1 MAAKKEL
8 LWVQL
13 AREIAHGI
21 ATGQYPVGSL
31 LPKELDICKERGL
44 SRHTVRA
51 ALDQLQRSGI
61 IERTPH
67 VGTRVISQGASRG
80 FAYHLS
86 TFKDVDKLGA
96 THSREI
102 CQTAHVVI
110 NRQLASLTGAPI
122 GSRWVRL
129 TNIRLGALENEPP
142 IVCTQVYIPEE
153 WEDVVEAAAREPTTL
168 VASLINRLHG
178 VVCKEVKQDISAVAM
193 PSEQA
198 LWLRCPVGVPTLKIR
213 RIYLDESGRPL
224 EISVSWHP
232 GDRYSFSLNF
242 SQNEG

>member
-1 MAAKKEL
+1 MAKKEL

-13 AREIAHGI
+13 ARDIANAIVIGR
-21 ATGQYPVGSL
+21 YPVGSL

-102 CQTAHVVI
+102 CQRAHI
-110 NRQLASLTGAPI
+110 AISRQVAALTGAPI
-122 GSRWVRL
+122 GSRWIKL
-129 TNIRLGALENEPP
+129 TNIRLGVHEDEPP
-142 IVCTQVYIPEE
+142 IACTQVFIPEA
-153 WEDVVEAAAREPTTL
+153 WEDVVDAAEKEPTTL
-168 VASLINRLHG
+168 VASLVNRLHG

-193 PSEQA
+193 PAEQA
-198 LWLRCPVGVPTLKIR
+198 MWLRCPVGIPTLKIR
-213 RIYLDESGRPL
+213 RIYLDEVGKPL
-224 EISVSWHP
+224 EISISWHP

-242 SQNEG
+242 SQNED

>member
-1 MAAKKEL
+1 MAKKEL

-13 AREIAHGI
+13 ARDIAHSI
-21 ATGQYPVGSL
+21 AVGRYPVGSF
-31 LPKELDICKERGL
+31 LPKELDICRQRGL

-86 TFKDVDKLGA
+86 SFRDIDKLSN

-102 CQTAHVVI
+102 CQARRIIVNRELAAH
-110 NRQLASLTGAPI
+110 TGAEI
-122 GSRWVRL
+122 GSRWIRL
-129 TNIRLGALENEPP
+129 TNIRRGAKTDEPP
-142 IVCTQVYIPEE
+142 IVCTQVYIPEK
-153 WEDVVEAAAREPTTL
+153 WEDILAVAQREPNTL
-168 VASLINRLHG
+168 VAALINRLHG
-178 VVCKEVKQDISAVAM
+178 VVCKEVKQDISAVEM
-193 PSEQA
+193 PAEQA
-198 LWLRCPVGVPTLKIR
+198 MWLRCPAGCPALRIR
-213 RIYLDESGRPL
+213 RLYLDEMGRPL

-242 SQNEG
+242 NQNEL

>member
-1 MAAKKEL
+1 MAKKEL

-13 AREIAHGI
+13 ARDIANAI
-21 ATGQYPVGSL
+21 AIGRYPVGSL

-86 TFKDVDKLGA
+86 TFKDVDKLGS

-102 CQTAHVVI
+102 CQRTHVAI
-110 NRQLASLTGAPI
+110 SRQVAALTGAPI
-122 GSRWVRL
+122 GSRWIKL
-129 TNIRLGALENEPP
+129 TNIRLGAHENEPP
-142 IVCTQVYIPEE
+142 IVCTQVFIPEA
-153 WEDVVEAAAREPTTL
+153 WEDVVDAAEKEPTTL
-168 VASLINRLHG
+168 VASLVNRLHG

-193 PSEQA
+193 PAEQA
-198 LWLRCPVGVPTLKIR
+198 MWLRCPAGIPTLKIR
-213 RIYLDESGRPL
+213 RVYLDEVGKPL
-224 EISVSWHP
+224 EISLSWHP